1 MDSKILSSS
10 KINPTKLLG
19 GSSFAN
25 NTNNI
30 SEKLK
35 EDSITISK
43 SDLSIIKGQ
52 VFEIK
57 NLVTNLTTLKKKRL
71 KTERKETERE
81 RFDKREKELEK
92 KKKPEDNKIKLPQ
105 APKLGFLDI
114 IRRFVVNTLI
124 GFIAIRLI
132 KHLPK
137 MIEVVKFLGGAMDFI
152 TNVGGNLLNGLA
164 TFVQKGYEAYD
175 FTRKTLKT
183 FGGDNAV
190 KLFDGFNN
198 ALGGI
203 VTAALAA
210 SFALFDMAGG
220 DSSGSDNVG
229 IKGRTPGRSRRGID
243 PKLARRYTE
252 RFGRDAATRKFGQEG
267 VRSLGGKYS
276 RSGAENLARRG
287 VVSLAGKGG
296 TKAVLGVV
304 RPLLKRLPIIGAL
317 IDFGLSV
324 ALGEDPGRAAFK
336 AIGAGLLGSIGTAVG
351 SLAFGFGAV
360 VGGILGSIGG
370 DAIGGALYD
379 LFFGNKKPEK
389 QKVAKAAGGGQ
400 APVTRGGKIVSGP
413 RRSITKSKVK
423 RQIAIQPTPLKPGE
437 SVGGDFEVQKVFPRS
452 EYTGEVSP
460 LDYIEQT
467 YKKTSDDRL
476 FGPLLNLQTKS
487 LVGQIPNKLD
497 YRNAAQGLS
506 NWMNMTFSDEI
517 LRTGSLYAAG
527 GGQID
532 AELLAR
538 KSGDMTDAIARSL
551 EDSISKRMSET
562 VRDLMKQMTLL
573 EPEYYDDDYDD
584 YDDYDGEEGDGG
596 GGGEGSGTPG
606 EWGPIL
612 DIIKK
617 AEMGRGGYESMNP
630 STRLPGATNM
640 TIGEVSRRASGAVGA
655 YQFLPDTTLLN
666 AMRGAGLKKTDLFSR
681 ENQDKMAVW
690 LITKARK
697 VSHQMIKDNPDQA
710 MIRLGMEWAGLPM
723 PKNMR
728 GHRGPVNA
736 GQSYYA
742 GDGRNAATVKVN
754 EMRAAFAKL
763 GGVSG
768 GSSSGGRI
776 AEERGETSIQGY
788 NLKQVSHPETGSG
801 WTVEGQTDGYNPP
814 RPIVFS
820 REGAD
825 AFARMIKDSG
835 GIVTGKDIASSQ
847 RSRAK
852 NDAVKGAQNS
862 THLFGR
868 GMDIHGRSR
877 DWIKANGGRYGWNW
891 APYGGP
897 GDHGGHFEFSGSGG
911 GSEPT
916 TTPRSTSRTTGRT
929 TTGGRNR
936 GSRRSGSR
944 RSGSRRS
951 GSSGSRRSVVSQSRS
966 SSTQTE
972 SQQSYNFNGKDKK
985 IYLHWNAGSPNDAP
999 SNYHTSILGDGTI
1012 RRVTP
1017 YDNDS
1022 VPHTWRRNSNAIG
1035 LSVSGMAGASPNNF
1049 GKSPIK
1055 PIQYQKMAEEV
1066 AKIANSMGW
1075 SSSDINIKNVMT
1087 HAEAGA
1093 NKDGRTPHPNY
1104 GPSAWGGTGER
1115 RWDLYKL
1122 YQQDPD
1128 GSGGDKIRNIIKSR
1142 MGSFFRGGFVP
1153 KDGLYDLHKG
1163 EFVVDKDSVD
1173 LVGKNFIATIN
1184 AIENK
1189 TQLQQKAGSL
1199 IGHLSYITGYEPGG
1213 QQQVVVEMPEPEVI
1227 PMMMPVPIGGEGC
1240 SGGGG
1245 SEYDSDRDGLYA
1257 QG

>member
-1 MDSKILSSS
+1 MDPKILSSS

-81 RFDKREKELEK
+81 KFDKKEKELEK

-252 RFGRDAATRKFGQEG
+252 RFGRDAAARKFGQEG
-267 VRSLGGKYS
+267 VRSLGGKYA

-296 TKAVLGVV
+296 TKALLGVV

-336 AIGAGLLGSIGTAVG
+336 AIGAGLLGSIGAAVG
-351 SLAFGFGAV
+351 SLAFGFGGII
-360 VGGILGSIGG
+360 GGILGSIGG

-423 RQIAIQPTPLKPGE
+423 RQIAIQPTQLKPGAD
-437 SVGGDFEVQKVFPRS
+437 VGGEKKIEKVFPKS
-452 EYTGEVSP
+452 KDKNQVSP
-460 LDYIEQT
+460 LDYIEKS
-467 YKKTSDDRL
+467 YKNTNQDKS
-476 FGPLLNLQTKS
+476 FGSLLNLQTKS
-487 LVGQIPNKLD
+487 LVGQKPSKID
-497 YRNAAQGLS
+497 YKNAAQGLS
-506 NWMNMTFSDEI
+506 NWMTMTFSDEI
-517 LRTGSLYAAG
+517 LRTGAVYAAG
-527 GGQID
+527 GGEINAD
-532 AELLAR
+532 MLSK

-551 EDSISKRMSET
+551 EDSISKRLDANID
-562 VRDLMKQMTLL
+562 DLMKQMMLK
-573 EPEYYDDDYDD
+573 EPEIKGKPGQQPKGG
-584 YDDYDGEEGDGG
+584 GEEG
-596 GGGEGSGTPG
+596 GEGGAITSVSGQAG
-606 EWGPIL
+606 NMNKG
-612 DIIKK
+612 
-617 AEMGRGGYESMNP
+617 AEMLVSAGVPIIGAAYLAGNIQQESSWNGQRDWGQVMGDGTSRNGGLVSWASWSNDPARLGRIEKHLGKNIKEASDGEQINAMLWEMKTFYPNAYKVFMDSNATDSQLRKASYQYWGYGHEGPRFNYAQKALQHLQTVKDSGNKPQRGGIRP
-630 STRLPGATNM
+630 STSS
-640 TIGEVSRRASGAVGA
+640 IGV
-655 YQFLPDTTLLN
+655 
-666 AMRGAGLKKTDLFSR
+666 RGSTSSAG
-681 ENQDKMAVW
+681 V
-690 LITKARK
+690 
-697 VSHQMIKDNPDQA
+697 
-710 MIRLGMEWAGLPM
+710 
-723 PKNMR
+723 
-728 GHRGPVNA
+728 
-736 GQSYYA
+736 
-742 GDGRNAATVKVN
+742 
-754 EMRAAFAKL
+754 
-763 GGVSG
+763 G
-768 GSSSGGRI
+768 GSTSSAG
-776 AEERGETSIQGY
+776 
-788 NLKQVSHPETGSG
+788 KVFHPETGGGYSG
-801 WTVEGQTDGYNPP
+801 GQKDQSG
-814 RPIVFS
+814 RPVVLS
-820 REGAD
+820 KHGAER
-825 AFARMIKDSG
+825 FRRMVQDSG
-835 GIVTGKDIASSQ
+835 LNLGASVASS
-847 RSRAK
+847 
-852 NDAVKGAQNS
+852 
-862 THLFGR
+862 
-868 GMDIHGRSR
+868 GRSESKNR
-877 DWIKANGGRYGWNW
+877 AVGGDPNSHHMYGEAMDMNGPGYEWVKKHGKKYGWQ
-891 APYGGP
+891 YGYHHGPESAHFKYVGP
-897 GDHGGHFEFSGSGG
+897 GAGVPPKLAQSQKELQGYAFHGGFI
-911 GSEPT
+911 
-916 TTPRSTSRTTGRT
+916 
-929 TTGGRNR
+929 
-936 GSRRSGSR
+936 
-944 RSGSRRS
+944 
-951 GSSGSRRSVVSQSRS
+951 
-966 SSTQTE
+966 
-972 SQQSYNFNGKDKK
+972 DK
-985 IYLHWNAGSPNDAP
+985 
-999 SNYHTSILGDGTI
+999 
-1012 RRVTP
+1012 
-1017 YDNDS
+1017 
-1022 VPHTWRRNSNAIG
+1022 
-1035 LSVSGMAGASPNNF
+1035 
-1049 GKSPIK
+1049 
-1055 PIQYQKMAEEV
+1055 E
-1066 AKIANSMGW
+1066 
-1075 SSSDINIKNVMT
+1075 
-1087 HAEAGA
+1087 
-1093 NKDGRTPHPNY
+1093 
-1104 GPSAWGGTGER
+1104 GE
-1115 RWDLYKL
+1115 YKL
-1122 YQQDPD
+1122 
-1128 GSGGDKIRNIIKSR
+1128 
-1142 MGSFFRGGFVP
+1142 
-1153 KDGLYDLHKG
+1153 HEG

-1173 LVGKNFIATIN
+1173 LVGRNFIATIN

-1189 TQLQQKAGSL
+1189 TQLQQKVGSL
-1199 IGHLSYITGYEPGG
+1199 IGHLSYITDYENLNQEP
-1213 QQQVVVEMPEPEVI
+1213 QIVYIEVPVEV

-1240 SGGGG
+1240 GGGG
-1245 SEYDSDRDGLYA
+1245 SGYDSDRDELYA
-1257 QG
+1257 HG

>member
-1 MDSKILSSS
+1 MDPKILSSS

-210 SFALFDMAGG
+210 SFALFDIAGG

-252 RFGRDAATRKFGQEG
+252 RFGRDTAARKFGQEG
-267 VRSLGGKYS
+267 VRSLGGKYA

-296 TKAVLGVV
+296 TKALLGVV

-336 AIGAGLLGSIGTAVG
+336 AIGAGLLGSIGAAVG
-351 SLAFGFGAV
+351 SLAFGFGGII
-360 VGGILGSIGG
+360 GGILGSIGG

-379 LFFGNKKPEK
+379 MFFGNKKPEK

-423 RQIAIQPTPLKPGE
+423 RQIAIQPTQLKPGAD
-437 SVGGDFEVQKVFPRS
+437 VGGEEKIEKVFPKS
-452 EYTGEVSP
+452 KDKNQVSP
-460 LDYIEQT
+460 LDYIEKS
-467 YKKTSDDRL
+467 YKNTNQDKS
-476 FGPLLNLQTKS
+476 FGSLLNLQTKS
-487 LVGQIPNKLD
+487 LVGQKPSKID
-497 YRNAAQGLS
+497 YKNAAQGLS
-506 NWMNMTFSDEI
+506 NWMTMTFSDEI
-517 LRTGSLYAAG
+517 LRTGAVYAAG
-527 GGQID
+527 GGEINAD
-532 AELLAR
+532 MLSK

-551 EDSISKRMSET
+551 EDSISKRLDANID
-562 VRDLMKQMTLL
+562 DLMKQMMLKQDFKKDPSQEGVDQPT
-573 EPEYYDDDYDD
+573 
-584 YDDYDGEEGDGG
+584 GEGDILYGTTS
-596 GGGEGSGTPG
+596 GEY
-606 EWGPIL
+606 GPIL
-612 DIIKK
+612 DLIASVEAVGGYDVVNGGKIDGLSKMTIS
-617 AEMGRGGYESMNP
+617 AARQAALRSGGSGAMGRYQQMPQFVLDRARSIGLNP
-630 STRLPGATNM
+630 DR
-640 TIGEVSRRASGAVGA
+640 
-655 YQFLPDTTLLN
+655 
-666 AMRGAGLKKTDLFSR
+666 DLFSP
-681 ENQDKMAVW
+681 ENQDKLAIL
-690 LITKARK
+690 LINGSGYKEWKSKNLSTEKFA
-697 VSHQMIKDNPDQA
+697 H
-710 MIRLGMEWAGLPM
+710 RLSATWRGLPEGPSNKTYQDRYASRNKAHTSWANVM
-723 PKNMR
+723 ATLNAVQSGRISGGQFGGGILGTGRVGAVDQFTPIAKKFGLQVTSAYRPGDPGYHGKDRARDYSNDGVGR
-728 GHRGPVNA
+728 GTP
-736 GQSYYA
+736 QQL
-742 GDGRNAATVKVN
+742 
-754 EMRAAFAKL
+754 AFAQHLAQNYGASLKQLIYTPL
-763 GGVSG
+763 GFGIANGKRVG
-768 GSSSGGRI
+768 LDYWGSSTNAI
-776 AEERGETSIQGY
+776 HY
-788 NLKQVSHPETGSG
+788 DHVH
-801 WTVEGQTDGYNPP
+801 V
-814 RPIVFS
+814 
-820 REGAD
+820 
-825 AFARMIKDSG
+825 AF
-835 GIVTGKDIASSQ
+835 
-847 RSRAK
+847 
-852 NDAVKGAQNS
+852 
-862 THLFGR
+862 F
-868 GMDIHGRSR
+868 
-877 DWIKANGGRYGWNW
+877 
-891 APYGGP
+891 
-897 GDHGGHFEFSGSGG
+897 HGGLAKK
-911 GSEPT
+911 
-916 TTPRSTSRTTGRT
+916 TG
-929 TTGGRNR
+929 
-936 GSRRSGSR
+936 
-944 RSGSRRS
+944 
-951 GSSGSRRSVVSQSRS
+951 
-966 SSTQTE
+966 
-972 SQQSYNFNGKDKK
+972 
-985 IYLHWNAGSPNDAP
+985 LH
-999 SNYHTSILGDGTI
+999 
-1012 RRVTP
+1012 
-1017 YDNDS
+1017 
-1022 VPHTWRRNSNAIG
+1022 
-1035 LSVSGMAGASPNNF
+1035 M
-1049 GKSPIK
+1049 
-1055 PIQYQKMAEEV
+1055 
-1066 AKIANSMGW
+1066 
-1075 SSSDINIKNVMT
+1075 
-1087 HAEAGA
+1087 
-1093 NKDGRTPHPNY
+1093 
-1104 GPSAWGGTGER
+1104 
-1115 RWDLYKL
+1115 
-1122 YQQDPD
+1122 
-1128 GSGGDKIRNIIKSR
+1128 
-1142 MGSFFRGGFVP
+1142 
-1153 KDGLYDLHKG
+1153 LHEG

-1173 LVGKNFIATIN
+1173 LVGKDFIATIN

-1189 TQLQQKAGSL
+1189 TQLQQKVGSL

-1213 QQQVVVEMPEPEVI
+1213 QQQVVVEMPEPAEVI
-1227 PMMMPVPIGGEGC
+1227 PMMMSVPIGVGGYGGAG
-1240 SGGGG
+1240 SGSG
-1245 SEYDSDRDGLYA
+1245 YDYTQGLSVY
-1257 QG
+1257 G

>member
-1 MDSKILSSS
+1 MDPKILSSS

-252 RFGRDAATRKFGQEG
+252 RFGRDAAARKFGQEG
-267 VRSLGGKYS
+267 VRSLGGKYA

-296 TKAVLGVV
+296 TKALLGVV

-336 AIGAGLLGSIGTAVG
+336 AIGAGLLGSIGAAVG
-351 SLAFGFGAV
+351 SLAFGFGGII
-360 VGGILGSIGG
+360 GGILGSIGG

-379 LFFGNKKPEK
+379 MFFGNKKPEK

-423 RQIAIQPTPLKPGE
+423 RQIAIQPTQLKPGAD
-437 SVGGDFEVQKVFPRS
+437 VGGEEKIEKVFPKS
-452 EYTGEVSP
+452 KDKNQVSP
-460 LDYIEQT
+460 LDYIEKS
-467 YKKTSDDRL
+467 YKNTNQDKS
-476 FGPLLNLQTKS
+476 FGSLLNLQTKS
-487 LVGQIPNKLD
+487 LVGQKPSKID
-497 YRNAAQGLS
+497 YKNAAQGLS
-506 NWMNMTFSDEI
+506 NWMTMTFSDEI
-517 LRTGSLYAAG
+517 LRTGAVYAAG
-527 GGQID
+527 GGEINAD
-532 AELLAR
+532 MLSK

-551 EDSISKRMSET
+551 EDSISKRLDANID
-562 VRDLMKQMTLL
+562 DLMKQMMLKQDFKKDPSQEGVDQPT
-573 EPEYYDDDYDD
+573 
-584 YDDYDGEEGDGG
+584 GEGDILYGTTS
-596 GGGEGSGTPG
+596 GEY
-606 EWGPIL
+606 GPIL
-612 DIIKK
+612 DLIASVEAVGGYDVVNGGKIDGLSKMTIS
-617 AEMGRGGYESMNP
+617 AARQAALRSGGSGAMGRYQQMPQFVLDRARSIGLNP
-630 STRLPGATNM
+630 DR
-640 TIGEVSRRASGAVGA
+640 
-655 YQFLPDTTLLN
+655 
-666 AMRGAGLKKTDLFSR
+666 DLFSP
-681 ENQDKMAVW
+681 ENQDKLAIL
-690 LITKARK
+690 LINGAGYKEWKSKNLSTEKFA
-697 VSHQMIKDNPDQA
+697 H
-710 MIRLGMEWAGLPM
+710 RLSATWRGLPEGPSNKTYQDRYASRNKAHTSWANVM
-723 PKNMR
+723 ATLNAVQSGRISGGQFGGGILGTGRVGAVDQFTPIAKKFGLQVTSAYRPGDPGYHGKDRARDYSNDGVGR
-728 GHRGPVNA
+728 GTP
-736 GQSYYA
+736 QQL
-742 GDGRNAATVKVN
+742 
-754 EMRAAFAKL
+754 AFAQHLAQNYGASLKQLIYTPL
-763 GGVSG
+763 GFGIANGKRVG
-768 GSSSGGRI
+768 LDYWGSS
-776 AEERGETSIQGY
+776 T
-788 NLKQVSHPETGSG
+788 
-801 WTVEGQTDGYNPP
+801 
-814 RPIVFS
+814 
-820 REGAD
+820 
-825 AFARMIKDSG
+825 
-835 GIVTGKDIASSQ
+835 
-847 RSRAK
+847 
-852 NDAVKGAQNS
+852 
-862 THLFGR
+862 
-868 GMDIHGRSR
+868 
-877 DWIKANGGRYGWNW
+877 
-891 APYGGP
+891 
-897 GDHGGHFEFSGSGG
+897 
-911 GSEPT
+911 
-916 TTPRSTSRTTGRT
+916 
-929 TTGGRNR
+929 
-936 GSRRSGSR
+936 
-944 RSGSRRS
+944 
-951 GSSGSRRSVVSQSRS
+951 
-966 SSTQTE
+966 
-972 SQQSYNFNGKDKK
+972 
-985 IYLHWNAGSPNDAP
+985 
-999 SNYHTSILGDGTI
+999 
-1012 RRVTP
+1012 
-1017 YDNDS
+1017 
-1022 VPHTWRRNSNAIG
+1022 NAIHYDH
-1035 LSVSGMAGASPNNF
+1035 VH
-1049 GKSPIK
+1049 
-1055 PIQYQKMAEEV
+1055 V
-1066 AKIANSMGW
+1066 A
-1075 SSSDINIKNVMT
+1075 
-1087 HAEAGA
+1087 
-1093 NKDGRTPHPNY
+1093 
-1104 GPSAWGGTGER
+1104 
-1115 RWDLYKL
+1115 
-1122 YQQDPD
+1122 
-1128 GSGGDKIRNIIKSR
+1128 
-1142 MGSFFRGGFVP
+1142 FFHGGFVP
-1153 KDGLYDLHKG
+1153 KDGLYNLHKG

-1189 TQLQQKAGSL
+1189 TQLQQKVGSL

-1213 QQQVVVEMPEPEVI
+1213 QQQVVVEMPEPAEVI
-1227 PMMMPVPIGGEGC
+1227 PMMMPVPIGVGGC
-1240 SGGGG
+1240 GGAGSG
-1245 SEYDSDRDGLYA
+1245 YDSDRDGLYA

>member
-1 MDSKILSSS
+1 MDPKILSSS

-252 RFGRDAATRKFGQEG
+252 RFGRDAAARKFGQEG
-267 VRSLGGKYS
+267 VRSLGGKYA

-336 AIGAGLLGSIGTAVG
+336 AIGAGLLGSIGAAVG
-351 SLAFGFGAV
+351 SLAFGFGGII
-360 VGGILGSIGG
+360 GGILGSIGG

-379 LFFGNKKPEK
+379 MFFGNKKPEK

-423 RQIAIQPTPLKPGE
+423 RQIAIQPTQLKPGAD
-437 SVGGDFEVQKVFPRS
+437 VGGEEKIEKVFPKS
-452 EYTGEVSP
+452 KDKNQVSP
-460 LDYIEQT
+460 LDYIEKS
-467 YKKTSDDRL
+467 YKNTNQDKS
-476 FGPLLNLQTKS
+476 FGSLLNLQTKS
-487 LVGQIPNKLD
+487 LVGQKPSKID
-497 YRNAAQGLS
+497 YKNAAQGLS
-506 NWMNMTFSDEI
+506 NWMTMTFSDEI
-517 LRTGSLYAAG
+517 LRTGAVYAAG
-527 GGQID
+527 GGEINAD
-532 AELLAR
+532 MLSK

-551 EDSISKRMSET
+551 EDSISKRLDANID
-562 VRDLMKQMTLL
+562 DLMKQMMLKQDFKKDPSQEGVDQPT
-573 EPEYYDDDYDD
+573 
-584 YDDYDGEEGDGG
+584 GEGDILYGTTS
-596 GGGEGSGTPG
+596 GEY
-606 EWGPIL
+606 GPIL
-612 DIIKK
+612 DLIASVEAVGGYDVVNGGKIDGLSKMTIS
-617 AEMGRGGYESMNP
+617 AARQAALRSGGSGAMGRYQQMPQFVLDRARSIGLNP
-630 STRLPGATNM
+630 DR
-640 TIGEVSRRASGAVGA
+640 
-655 YQFLPDTTLLN
+655 
-666 AMRGAGLKKTDLFSR
+666 DLFSP
-681 ENQDKMAVW
+681 ENQDKLAIL
-690 LITKARK
+690 LINGAGYKEWKSKNLSTEKFA
-697 VSHQMIKDNPDQA
+697 H
-710 MIRLGMEWAGLPM
+710 RLSATWRGLPEGPSNKTYQDRYASRNKAHTSWANVM
-723 PKNMR
+723 ATLNAVQSGRISGGQFGGGILGTGRVGAVDQFTPIAKKFGLQVTSAYRPGDPGYHGKDRARDYSNDGVGR
-728 GHRGPVNA
+728 GTP
-736 GQSYYA
+736 QQL
-742 GDGRNAATVKVN
+742 
-754 EMRAAFAKL
+754 AFAQHLAQNYGASLKQLIYTPL
-763 GGVSG
+763 GFGIANGKRVG
-768 GSSSGGRI
+768 LDYWGSS
-776 AEERGETSIQGY
+776 T
-788 NLKQVSHPETGSG
+788 
-801 WTVEGQTDGYNPP
+801 
-814 RPIVFS
+814 
-820 REGAD
+820 
-825 AFARMIKDSG
+825 
-835 GIVTGKDIASSQ
+835 
-847 RSRAK
+847 
-852 NDAVKGAQNS
+852 
-862 THLFGR
+862 
-868 GMDIHGRSR
+868 
-877 DWIKANGGRYGWNW
+877 
-891 APYGGP
+891 
-897 GDHGGHFEFSGSGG
+897 
-911 GSEPT
+911 
-916 TTPRSTSRTTGRT
+916 
-929 TTGGRNR
+929 
-936 GSRRSGSR
+936 
-944 RSGSRRS
+944 
-951 GSSGSRRSVVSQSRS
+951 
-966 SSTQTE
+966 
-972 SQQSYNFNGKDKK
+972 
-985 IYLHWNAGSPNDAP
+985 
-999 SNYHTSILGDGTI
+999 
-1012 RRVTP
+1012 
-1017 YDNDS
+1017 
-1022 VPHTWRRNSNAIG
+1022 NAIHYDH
-1035 LSVSGMAGASPNNF
+1035 VH
-1049 GKSPIK
+1049 
-1055 PIQYQKMAEEV
+1055 V
-1066 AKIANSMGW
+1066 A
-1075 SSSDINIKNVMT
+1075 
-1087 HAEAGA
+1087 
-1093 NKDGRTPHPNY
+1093 
-1104 GPSAWGGTGER
+1104 
-1115 RWDLYKL
+1115 
-1122 YQQDPD
+1122 
-1128 GSGGDKIRNIIKSR
+1128 
-1142 MGSFFRGGFVP
+1142 FFHGGFVP
-1153 KDGLYDLHKG
+1153 KDGLYNLHKG

-1189 TQLQQKAGSL
+1189 TQLQQKVGSL
-1199 IGHLSYITGYEPGG
+1199 IDYLSYITGYEPGG
-1213 QQQVVVEMPEPEVI
+1213 QQEVVVEMPEPEVI
-1227 PMMMPVPIGGEGC
+1227 PMMMPVPIGGGGMMIAG
-1240 SGGGG
+1240 SGSG
-1245 SEYDSDRDGLYA
+1245 YDYTQGLSVY
-1257 QG
+1257 G

>member
-1 MDSKILSSS
+1 MDPKILSSS

-252 RFGRDAATRKFGQEG
+252 RFGRDAAARKFGQEG
-267 VRSLGGKYS
+267 VRSLGGKYA

-296 TKAVLGVV
+296 TKALLGVV

-336 AIGAGLLGSIGTAVG
+336 AIGAGLLGSIGAAVG
-351 SLAFGFGAV
+351 SLAFGFGGII
-360 VGGILGSIGG
+360 GGILGSIGG

-423 RQIAIQPTPLKPGE
+423 RQIAIQPTQLKPGAD
-437 SVGGDFEVQKVFPRS
+437 VGGEEKIEKVFPKS
-452 EYTGEVSP
+452 KDKNQVSP
-460 LDYIEQT
+460 LDYIEKS
-467 YKKTSDDRL
+467 YKNTNQDKS
-476 FGPLLNLQTKS
+476 FGSLLNLQTKS
-487 LVGQIPNKLD
+487 LVGQKPSKID
-497 YRNAAQGLS
+497 YKNAAQGLS
-506 NWMNMTFSDEI
+506 NWMTMTFSDEI
-517 LRTGSLYAAG
+517 LRTGAVYAAG
-527 GGQID
+527 GGEINAD
-532 AELLAR
+532 MLSK

-551 EDSISKRMSET
+551 EDSISKRLDANID
-562 VRDLMKQMTLL
+562 DLMKQMMLKGIEPDDKDKQKAPDANDMGEGVGVQVSSDSPDFWILATAALFENSHPQGAADAAQAIYNRVSMPGDPWKVNNSIRTAILNPNQFQPVRQYGGTASWARIKTKDDALGFIRSHGKTQAQLETVAAALL
-573 EPEYYDDDYDD
+573 DKEKQNSARQFVGPRDSFRSVAYEDANNHLADDTEVRRHGHVFGFEPR
-584 YDDYDGEEGDGG
+584 GATIGSFRAGKLTAASVNANVMGNVNLKGGDGSFIQGNSGRSG
-596 GGGEGSGTPG
+596 GVHFHIGTNKPGDASGTTSAAFRTIKHFLGKKSVYVGRSG
-606 EWGPIL
+606 ENIPTGANDDQIRGY
-612 DIIKK
+612 IRRGQI
-617 AEMGRGGYESMNP
+617 AHATRGRGPTEID
-630 STRLPGATNM
+630 LQ
-640 TIGEVSRRASGAVGA
+640 IG
-655 YQFLPDTTLLN
+655 
-666 AMRGAGLKKTDLFSR
+666 GL
-681 ENQDKMAVW
+681 
-690 LITKARK
+690 
-697 VSHQMIKDNPDQA
+697 
-710 MIRLGMEWAGLPM
+710 
-723 PKNMR
+723 
-728 GHRGPVNA
+728 
-736 GQSYYA
+736 
-742 GDGRNAATVKVN
+742 DGRKNNVPFPLALTGMKY
-754 EMRAAFAKL
+754 
-763 GGVSG
+763 
-768 GSSSGGRI
+768 SS
-776 AEERGETSIQGY
+776 
-788 NLKQVSHPETGSG
+788 
-801 WTVEGQTDGYNPP
+801 TDGYGVSAN
-814 RPIVFS
+814 IVGTNAFVGHGRYKPDGS
-820 REGAD
+820 LALQQGTPSQGPLSSGAPD
-825 AFARMIKDSG
+825 YYAFHGMNKLMTKDSIIKVHKG
-835 GIVTGKDIASSQ
+835 EYVSVT
-847 RSRAK
+847 
-852 NDAVKGAQNS
+852 
-862 THLFGR
+862 
-868 GMDIHGRSR
+868 
-877 DWIKANGGRYGWNW
+877 
-891 APYGGP
+891 
-897 GDHGGHFEFSGSGG
+897 
-911 GSEPT
+911 
-916 TTPRSTSRTTGRT
+916 
-929 TTGGRNR
+929 
-936 GSRRSGSR
+936 
-944 RSGSRRS
+944 
-951 GSSGSRRSVVSQSRS
+951 
-966 SSTQTE
+966 
-972 SQQSYNFNGKDKK
+972 
-985 IYLHWNAGSPNDAP
+985 
-999 SNYHTSILGDGTI
+999 
-1012 RRVTP
+1012 
-1017 YDNDS
+1017 DNDS
-1022 VPHTWRRNSNAIG
+1022 T
-1035 LSVSGMAGASPNNF
+1035 
-1049 GKSPIK
+1049 
-1055 PIQYQKMAEEV
+1055 
-1066 AKIANSMGW
+1066 KIVG
-1075 SSSDINIKNVMT
+1075 
-1087 HAEAGA
+1087 
-1093 NKDGRTPHPNY
+1093 
-1104 GPSAWGGTGER
+1104 
-1115 RWDLYKL
+1115 
-1122 YQQDPD
+1122 
-1128 GSGGDKIRNIIKSR
+1128 
-1142 MGSFFRGGFVP
+1142 
-1153 KDGLYDLHKG
+1153 
-1163 EFVVDKDSVD
+1163 VD
-1173 LVGKNFIATIN
+1173 FIATIN

-1189 TQLQQKAGSL
+1189 TQLQQKVGSL
-1199 IGHLSYITGYEPGG
+1199 IDYLSYITGYEPGG
-1213 QQQVVVEMPEPEVI
+1213 QQQVVVEMPEPAEVI
-1227 PMMMPVPIGGEGC
+1227 PMMMPVPIGGGGMVIAG
-1240 SGGGG
+1240 SG
-1245 SEYDSDRDGLYA
+1245 YDSDRDELYA
-1257 QG
+1257 HG

>member
-1 MDSKILSSS
+1 MDPKILSSS

-210 SFALFDMAGG
+210 SFALFDIAGG

-252 RFGRDAATRKFGQEG
+252 RFGRDTAARKFGQEG
-267 VRSLGGKYS
+267 VRSLGGKYA

-336 AIGAGLLGSIGTAVG
+336 AIGAGLLGSIGAAVG
-351 SLAFGFGAV
+351 SLAFGFGGII
-360 VGGILGSIGG
+360 GGILGSIGG

-379 LFFGNKKPEK
+379 MFFGNKKPEK

-423 RQIAIQPTPLKPGE
+423 RQIAIQPTQLKPGAD
-437 SVGGDFEVQKVFPRS
+437 VGGEEKIEKVFPKS
-452 EYTGEVSP
+452 KDKNQVSP
-460 LDYIEQT
+460 LDYIEKS
-467 YKKTSDDRL
+467 YKNTNQDKS
-476 FGPLLNLQTKS
+476 FGSLLNLQTKS
-487 LVGQIPNKLD
+487 LVGQKPSKID
-497 YRNAAQGLS
+497 YKNAAQGLS
-506 NWMNMTFSDEI
+506 NWMTMTFSDEI
-517 LRTGSLYAAG
+517 LRTGAVYAAG
-527 GGQID
+527 GGEINAD
-532 AELLAR
+532 MLSK

-551 EDSISKRMSET
+551 EDSISKRLDANID
-562 VRDLMKQMTLL
+562 DLMKQMMLKQDFKKDPSQEGVDQPT
-573 EPEYYDDDYDD
+573 
-584 YDDYDGEEGDGG
+584 GEGDILYGTTS
-596 GGGEGSGTPG
+596 GEY
-606 EWGPIL
+606 GPIL
-612 DIIKK
+612 DLIASVEAVGGYDVVNGGKIDGLSKMTIS
-617 AEMGRGGYESMNP
+617 AARQAALRSGGSGAMGRYQQMPQFVLDRARSIGLNP
-630 STRLPGATNM
+630 DR
-640 TIGEVSRRASGAVGA
+640 
-655 YQFLPDTTLLN
+655 
-666 AMRGAGLKKTDLFSR
+666 DLFSP
-681 ENQDKMAVW
+681 ENQDKLAIL
-690 LITKARK
+690 LINGAGYKEWKSKNLSTEKFA
-697 VSHQMIKDNPDQA
+697 H
-710 MIRLGMEWAGLPM
+710 RLSATWRGLPEGPSNKTYQDRYASRNKAHTSWANVM
-723 PKNMR
+723 ATLNAVQSGRISGGQFGGGILGTGRVGAVDQFTPIAKKFGLQVTSAYRPGDPGYHGKDRARDYSNDGVGR
-728 GHRGPVNA
+728 GTP
-736 GQSYYA
+736 QQL
-742 GDGRNAATVKVN
+742 
-754 EMRAAFAKL
+754 AFAQHLAQNYGASLKQLIYTPL
-763 GGVSG
+763 GFGIANGKRVG
-768 GSSSGGRI
+768 LDYWGSS
-776 AEERGETSIQGY
+776 T
-788 NLKQVSHPETGSG
+788 
-801 WTVEGQTDGYNPP
+801 
-814 RPIVFS
+814 
-820 REGAD
+820 
-825 AFARMIKDSG
+825 
-835 GIVTGKDIASSQ
+835 
-847 RSRAK
+847 
-852 NDAVKGAQNS
+852 
-862 THLFGR
+862 
-868 GMDIHGRSR
+868 
-877 DWIKANGGRYGWNW
+877 
-891 APYGGP
+891 
-897 GDHGGHFEFSGSGG
+897 
-911 GSEPT
+911 
-916 TTPRSTSRTTGRT
+916 
-929 TTGGRNR
+929 
-936 GSRRSGSR
+936 
-944 RSGSRRS
+944 
-951 GSSGSRRSVVSQSRS
+951 
-966 SSTQTE
+966 
-972 SQQSYNFNGKDKK
+972 
-985 IYLHWNAGSPNDAP
+985 
-999 SNYHTSILGDGTI
+999 
-1012 RRVTP
+1012 
-1017 YDNDS
+1017 
-1022 VPHTWRRNSNAIG
+1022 NAIHYDH
-1035 LSVSGMAGASPNNF
+1035 VH
-1049 GKSPIK
+1049 
-1055 PIQYQKMAEEV
+1055 V
-1066 AKIANSMGW
+1066 A
-1075 SSSDINIKNVMT
+1075 
-1087 HAEAGA
+1087 
-1093 NKDGRTPHPNY
+1093 
-1104 GPSAWGGTGER
+1104 
-1115 RWDLYKL
+1115 
-1122 YQQDPD
+1122 
-1128 GSGGDKIRNIIKSR
+1128 
-1142 MGSFFRGGFVP
+1142 FFHGGFVP
-1153 KDGLYDLHKG
+1153 KDGLYNLHKG

-1173 LVGKNFIATIN
+1173 LVGKDFIATIN

-1189 TQLQQKAGSL
+1189 TQLQQKVGSL
-1199 IGHLSYITGYEPGG
+1199 IGHLSYITEYEPGG

-1227 PMMMPVPIGGEGC
+1227 PMMMPVPIGGGGMMIAG
-1240 SGGGG
+1240 SGSG
-1245 SEYDSDRDGLYA
+1245 YDYTQGLSVY
-1257 QG
+1257 G

>member
-1 MDSKILSSS
+1 MDPKILSSS

-252 RFGRDAATRKFGQEG
+252 RFGRDAAARKFGQEG
-267 VRSLGGKYS
+267 VRSLGGKYA

-336 AIGAGLLGSIGTAVG
+336 AIGAGLLGSIGAAVG
-351 SLAFGFGAV
+351 SLAFGFGGII
-360 VGGILGSIGG
+360 GGILGSIGG

-379 LFFGNKKPEK
+379 MFFGNKKPEK

-423 RQIAIQPTPLKPGE
+423 RQIAIQPTQLKPGAD
-437 SVGGDFEVQKVFPRS
+437 VGGEKKIEKVFPKS
-452 EYTGEVSP
+452 KDKNQVSP
-460 LDYIEQT
+460 LDYIEKS
-467 YKKTSDDRL
+467 YKNTNQDKS
-476 FGPLLNLQTKS
+476 FGSLLNLQTKS
-487 LVGQIPNKLD
+487 LVGQKPSKID
-497 YRNAAQGLS
+497 YKNAAQGLS
-506 NWMNMTFSDEI
+506 NWMTMTFSDEI
-517 LRTGSLYAAG
+517 LRTGAVYAAG
-527 GGQID
+527 GGEINAD
-532 AELLAR
+532 MLSK

-551 EDSISKRMSET
+551 EDSISKRLDANID
-562 VRDLMKQMTLL
+562 DLMKQMMLKGIEPDDKDKKGDEIVPPDNEFVPGDGSGGQWGPLL
-573 EPEYYDDDYDD
+573 ELIASKES
-584 YDDYDGEEGDGG
+584 GG
-596 GGGEGSGTPG
+596 N
-606 EWGPIL
+606 
-612 DIIKK
+612 
-617 AEMGRGGYESMNP
+617 YEAMYP
-630 STRLPGATNM
+630 STTLPGATKM
-640 TIGEVSRRASGAVGA
+640 TIAEVARRATGAVGK
-655 YQFLPDTTLLN
+655 YQQLPRYLVSR
-666 AMRGAGLKKTDLFSR
+666 AKAAGLNPDKDLYSP
-681 ENQDKMAVW
+681 ENQD
-690 LITKARK
+690 LIVT
-697 VSHQMIKDNPDQA
+697 
-710 MIRLGMEWAGLPM
+710 
-723 PKNMR
+723 
-728 GHRGPVNA
+728 
-736 GQSYYA
+736 
-742 GDGRNAATVKVN
+742 KVN
-754 EMRAAFAKL
+754 IGQNRGGNSWLQGKMSDERFMQLLSMEFAALPNARGNFYYP
-763 GGVSG
+763 GQR
-768 GSSSGGRI
+768 SSIRPEQIKGALSKVKQQSV
-776 AEERGETSIQGY
+776 AEYKG
-788 NLKQVSHPETGSG
+788 QVGTGSRMTG
-801 WTVEGQTDGYNPP
+801 PLGRGSTGPIVDTGIRDYKGRPIKFVSPAARQFKKMSLDASKQGINLGPGISSTLRDWGAPGSRHKTGEAFDINWYSSAGVWIRNNANKYGFRYNPY
-814 RPIVFS
+814 S
-820 REGAD
+820 
-825 AFARMIKDSG
+825 
-835 GIVTGKDIASSQ
+835 
-847 RSRAK
+847 
-852 NDAVKGAQNS
+852 AQS
-862 THLFGR
+862 THF
-868 GMDIHGRSR
+868 
-877 DWIKANGGRYGWNW
+877 DW
-891 APYGGP
+891 
-897 GDHGGHFEFSGSGG
+897 
-911 GSEPT
+911 
-916 TTPRSTSRTTGRT
+916 
-929 TTGGRNR
+929 
-936 GSRRSGSR
+936 
-944 RSGSRRS
+944 
-951 GSSGSRRSVVSQSRS
+951 V
-966 SSTQTE
+966 
-972 SQQSYNFNGKDKK
+972 
-985 IYLHWNAGSPNDAP
+985 
-999 SNYHTSILGDGTI
+999 
-1012 RRVTP
+1012 
-1017 YDNDS
+1017 
-1022 VPHTWRRNSNAIG
+1022 
-1035 LSVSGMAGASPNNF
+1035 GA
-1049 GKSPIK
+1049 
-1055 PIQYQKMAEEV
+1055 
-1066 AKIANSMGW
+1066 
-1075 SSSDINIKNVMT
+1075 
-1087 HAEAGA
+1087 
-1093 NKDGRTPHPNY
+1093 
-1104 GPSAWGGTGER
+1104 
-1115 RWDLYKL
+1115 
-1122 YQQDPD
+1122 
-1128 GSGGDKIRNIIKSR
+1128 
-1142 MGSFFRGGFVP
+1142 FFHGGFVP
-1153 KDGLYDLHKG
+1153 KDGLYNLHKG

-1227 PMMMPVPIGGEGC
+1227 PMMMPVPIGVGGYGGAG
-1240 SGGGG
+1240 SGSG
-1245 SEYDSDRDGLYA
+1245 YDYTQGLSVY
-1257 QG
+1257 G